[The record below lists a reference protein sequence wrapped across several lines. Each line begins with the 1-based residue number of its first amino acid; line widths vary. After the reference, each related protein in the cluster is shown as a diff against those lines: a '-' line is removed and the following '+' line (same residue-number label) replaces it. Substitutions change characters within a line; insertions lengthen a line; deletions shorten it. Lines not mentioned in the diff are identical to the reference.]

1 MTLTAKAL
9 RRQIIDTVRADEPV
23 APRCPHAPPA
33 GFCGGCTFQDRAYA
47 TQVAAK
53 GAALRELWAS
63 DLANEIRER
72 VTMIASPEP
81 YAYRTRMDY
90 VASRARFGLR
100 RGGKFNFIVDLSECH
115 LIPPPAFAV
124 ARLVYERA
132 VALGLPDYNLRSHE
146 GFLRYVIVRLSPQG
160 ELLIAVTTASRDY
173 AAELDQVAAL
183 ALAQPQVA
191 GFHWLLNETVTDL
204 SFGTPVRHWGAAT
217 LPMRVGRY
225 RLAIGPNTFF
235 QNNIHLLLP
244 LLDDVASYA
253 TGAARVA
260 DLYSGVGMI
269 ALHLSDH
276 VEQVV
281 CVESAAESA
290 DLATQN
296 VAANTIGNVAVVAA
310 EVLPFLREQ
319 PAGRFD
325 LMVADPPRIGLGPD
339 VCRELLRLGPRRL
352 IYVSCN
358 PLTQL
363 DDARIL
369 AAGYRIAELHGYDM
383 FPQTP
388 HMEALAVFERH
399 AAPDA
404 TQHGSRA

>member
-1 MTLTAKAL
+1 MTFTAKAF
-9 RRQIIDTVRADEPV
+9 RRQIIDAVRADEPV
-23 APRCPHAPPA
+23 APLCPHAPPI

-53 GAALRELWAS
+53 CAALRELWAN
-63 DLANEIRER
+63 DLPDELLQR
-72 VTMIASPEP
+72 VTMIAAPQP

-115 LIPPPAFAV
+115 LIPPAAFAV
-124 ARLVYERA
+124 VRLVYERA

-146 GFLRYVIVRLSPQG
+146 GFLRYVVVRLSPQG
-160 ELLIAVTTASRDY
+160 ELLIAIIATSRDY
-173 AAELDQVAAL
+173 AAELEQVAAL

-191 GFHWLLNETVTDL
+191 GFHWLLNDTLTDI
-204 SFGTPVRHWGAAT
+204 SFGTAVRHWGAAT

-225 RLAIGPNTFF
+225 TLAIGPNTFF

-244 LLDDVASYA
+244 LLDDIAGYA
-253 TGAARVA
+253 GGAAHVA
-260 DLYSGVGMI
+260 DLYGGVGTI
-269 ALHLSDH
+269 ALHLSDQ
-276 VEQVV
+276 VEQLV
-281 CVESAAESA
+281 CVESVVESA
-290 DLATQN
+290 ELAAQN
-296 VAANTIGNVAVVAA
+296 VVANHVGNVAVVAA

-319 PAGRFD
+319 RVGHFD
-325 LMVADPPRIGLGPD
+325 LAVADPPRIGLGPD

-363 DDARIL
+363 EDARIL
-369 AAGYRIAELHGYDM
+369 AAGYRVVELHGYDM

-399 AAPDA
+399 ATPDA
-404 TQHGSRA
+404 TQNAFRA